1 MQTKETAVAA
11 RPKLWS
17 FVFVRIGII
26 TSLSGVCTQMFMSA
40 FPQYLQQ
47 NGFSA
52 TQMGLVASG
61 YTVSAM
67 IMRVFAG
74 NLIDKRGRRNMCL
87 LGLLLFGAPICGFYF
102 SSVAA
107 LLVILRLSQGFG
119 SSLFGIATG
128 TMAPDVLP
136 KERMGEGIGYY
147 GLFNS
152 LATAIGPAVG
162 VALLIG
168 GRSDVFF
175 IFGFIM
181 ILAAA
186 AVTLSVN
193 YEKKQVKTAEK
204 KNETAAAS
212 LSVEEQQAEARAEA
226 EALEDEKRCFVWKFF
241 DKKAIPASIVAML
254 VTCSTTTITNFV
266 SPYGISEGITA
277 IGSFFTVQAVFMIF
291 ARVSSTKIAARIG
304 VFRTVLL
311 GLALDVVAMI
321 LLAVMRENTAMFL
334 AAAIRGLGGGFYFPL
349 LNTLAVQ
356 NAAKSRRGKATSTYY
371 ASYDIGAGIGAA
383 FWGFISDHF
392 GGYRTVYAGAALFYI
407 VTISSAYVCLGRNKQ
422 NSQIG

>member
-102 SSVAA
+102 SSAAA

-193 YEKKQVKTAEK
+193 YEKKQVKISEK
-204 KNETAAAS
+204 KDETAAIGS
-212 LSVEEQQAEARAEA
+212 SPEEQQAEA

-311 GLALDVVAMI
+311 GLALDVVAMT
-321 LLAVMRENTAMFL
+321 LLAIMRENTAMFL